1 MKKNQIFIAIAFL
14 FLSAILWS
22 AVTFSGEFVI
32 NIRLP
37 LQISSTTADLSVD
50 EDIPSEVRMKIKS
63 SGWNLLRT
71 KLDRNKKVIVDLSQY
86 QNNSVIQLSK
96 FNPEQF
102 DLLPNIE
109 ILDVKPETILLT
121 LKRSYEKKIKVI
133 PKLKLTFKNGYTS
146 VSQIF
151 VSPSEIIIK
160 GSSKNIAKIDSIF
173 TNEIILYNLSE
184 DVEITTSLQDTM
196 INSLIYEK
204 IPIKVS
210 FKVEQ
215 IADKEFESIPVGL
228 INPPEGKHV
237 VVIPNIIDVK
247 LRGGIKILTELTNDS
262 IKAFVDLNNIN
273 LDSTNI
279 VKPSVV
285 IPIGTELVET
295 TPATVNLIIRK

>member
-37 LQISSTTADLSVD
+37 LQISSTTAELSVD
-50 EDIPSEVRMKIKS
+50 EDIPSEIRMKIKS

-121 LKRSYEKKIKVI
+121 LKKSYEKKIKVI
-133 PKLKLTFKNGYTS
+133 PRLRLTFKNGYAI
-146 VSQIF
+146 VSKII

-160 GSSKNIAKIDSIF
+160 GSSKNIAKIDSIY
-173 TNEIILYNLSE
+173 THEIILNNLSE
-184 DVEITTSLQDTM
+184 DVETTTSLQDTM

-204 IPIKVS
+204 IPIQVN

-237 VVIPNIIDVK
+237 VVIPNIIGVK
-247 LRGGIKILTELTNDS
+247 LRGGIKILTELSNDS
-262 IKAFVDLNNIN
+262 VKAYVELSTLN
-273 LDSTNI
+273 LDSANV
-279 VKPSVV
+279 VKPNVV
-285 IPIGTELVET
+285 LPFGTELVET